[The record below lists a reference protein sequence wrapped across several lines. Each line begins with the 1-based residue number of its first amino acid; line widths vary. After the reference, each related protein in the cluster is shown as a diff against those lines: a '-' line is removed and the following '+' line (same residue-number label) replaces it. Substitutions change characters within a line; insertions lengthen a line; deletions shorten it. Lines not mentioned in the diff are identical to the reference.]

1 MTTTKIRMIPNKTAV
16 PVVPPW
22 QLLRQMLLQIE
33 VIMMGNHLTKEYVL
47 VDTPEAL
54 GELEV
59 RGEIWDQ
66 VLVHT
71 IMEVVA
77 GEAAITGRTEDL
89 LDKWY
94 TEIVPS
100 NNNSSNNL
108 TMLINSNNR
117 DIIKIILKYITMKY
131 IQIIIF

>member
-1 MTTTKIRMIPNKTAV
+1 MTTTKIRMTLNKTAV
-16 PVVPPW
+16 PAVPPW
-22 QLLRQMLLQIE
+22 QLLRQMLQQIE
-33 VIMMGNHLTKEYVL
+33 VIMMGNHQTKEYVL

-59 RGEIWDQ
+59 PGEIWDQ
-66 VLVHT
+66 VLVHI
-71 IMEVVA
+71 IMEVGA
-77 GEAAITGRTEDL
+77 GEAAITGLTEDL
-89 LDKWY
+89 LDKWC